1 MATITSPQS
10 TAPMEEDMKKYKN
23 CYVRGEKIYLD
34 VIVDGVRFRK
44 STGRPATVQNM
55 RYVERNWMME
65 YERLNGKKEEAGE
78 GELTLEVYGYKS
90 LEAHRT
96 ERRENTH
103 REYLGIFTKRIIP
116 FFGDVPV
123 TKIVKTDL
131 LVWQGKLKESGI
143 SSKRVHNIRMVFQG
157 IMGDAAN
164 DGVIPRNPFDGM
176 RGVRQTSREEI
187 FPFTLDE
194 ARTIILHAEG
204 WYKHFLSLSFFTGM
218 RTGEMMALRWED
230 INFQSKK
237 IRIERSIRAGIT
249 GDPKTQS
256 SVRVI
261 DMLPLVEKSL
271 KEQFKDTGLRGKEIF
286 LTTHGYG
293 FQDAG
298 SIRKTYWDPLIK
310 RLGLPSRN
318 QYQTRHTFA
327 TMMISRGEDILWVSK
342 MLGHKDAS
350 ITLRFYAKHNEEK
363 SVRRA
368 SFLDDFEEGCT
379 HRTQKWHTVGYCK

>member
-1 MATITSPQS
+1 
-10 TAPMEEDMKKYKN
+10 
-23 CYVRGEKIYLD
+23 
-34 VIVDGVRFRK
+34 
-44 STGRPATVQNM
+44 M

-65 YERLNGKKEEAGE
+65 WERLNKKETKKE
-78 GELTLEVYGYKS
+78 GELTIEEYGFKS
-90 LEAHRT
+90 LEANRSD
-96 ERRENTH
+96 RRENTH
-103 REYLGIFTKRIIP
+103 KEYVGIFKKRIIP

-131 LVWQGKLKESGI
+131 LVWQGKIRESGV

-157 IMGDAAN
+157 ILGDAAS
-164 DGVIPRNPFDGM
+164 DGIIPKNPFDGM
-176 RGVRQTSREEI
+176 RGVRQTTEKDI
-187 FPFTLDE
+187 YPFTLDE
-194 ARTIILHAEG
+194 ARTIIINADG
-204 WYKHFLSLSFFTGM
+204 WYKNFLSLSFFTGM

-237 IRIERSIRAGIT
+237 IRIERSIRAGVI
-249 GDPKTQS
+249 GEPKTS
-256 SVRVI
+256 SSNRTI
-261 DMLPLVEKSL
+261 DMLPPVEKAL
-271 KEQFKDTGLRGKEIF
+271 KDQFKETGLRGKEIF
-286 LTTHGYG
+286 LNTHGDG
-293 FQDAG
+293 FKDAG

-363 SVRRA
+363 SVKRA
-368 SFLDDFEEGCT
+368 SFLDDFIVEPAHAG
-379 HRTQKWHTVGYCK
+379 HKNGTQSVIEDSLKFA